1 MSFEICAFISSLF
14 SDKLI
19 IANDT
24 TVTANDITDP
34 EIRCRIVDVH
44 DFVEKGMSLIW
55 EVRAKQ
61 GKSGV
66 ISVSFLVFWKPEIEV
81 TK

>member
-44 DFVEKGMSLIW
+44 DFVEKGMSLI
-55 EVRAKQ
+55 
-61 GKSGV
+61 
-66 ISVSFLVFWKPEIEV
+66 
-81 TK
+81 